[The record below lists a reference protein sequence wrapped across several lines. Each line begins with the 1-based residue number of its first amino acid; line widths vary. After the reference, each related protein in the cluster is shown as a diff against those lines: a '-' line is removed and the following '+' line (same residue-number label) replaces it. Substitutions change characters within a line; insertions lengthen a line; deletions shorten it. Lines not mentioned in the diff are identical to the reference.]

1 MKICKKLYFGELAE
15 KQNKELLRSVKR
27 KKWEF
32 GIYVITLSETEDNL
46 LEIYET
52 IWFEQK
58 YYKKQKMTIVG
69 VAIGKDEAVSLVQR
83 IIDDVYTKT
92 GDFNVREYFLT
103 DKE

>member
-1 MKICKKLYFGELAE
+1 
-15 KQNKELLRSVKR
+15 
-27 KKWEF
+27 
-32 GIYVITLSETEDNL
+32 
-46 LEIYET
+46 
-52 IWFEQK
+52 
-58 YYKKQKMTIVG
+58 MTIVG